1 MTKAGRKTQ
10 EMKHVSFRMPARVHQ
25 DYVAIAETRGVDL
38 SALLNWVVVEYWP
51 MLLVKHA
58 QHGGAMLRAAVIGL
72 PPGAGTGP
80 NSQEALERVNELIRQ
95 LQEVAGKLVDQTGD
109 GQRREAG

>member
-1 MTKAGRKTQ
+1 MAKIGRKTQ

-25 DYVAIAETRGVDL
+25 DYVAVAETRGVDL

-58 QHGGAMLRAAVIGL
+58 QHGGTLLRAAVIGL
-72 PPGAGTGP
+72 PPGAVTGP
-80 NSQEALERVNELIRQ
+80 NPLEALERVNELIQQ
-95 LQEVAGKLVDQTGD
+95 LQEVAAKLGEQT
-109 GQRREAG
+109 RTE

>member
-1 MTKAGRKTQ
+1 MAKPGRKTQ
-10 EMKHVSFRMPARVHQ
+10 EMKHVSFRMPARVHE
-25 DYVAIAETRGVDL
+25 DYVAVAELRGVDL
-38 SALLNWVVVEYWP
+38 SSLLNWIVVEYWP

-72 PPGAGTGP
+72 PPGAAAGP
-80 NSQEALERVNELIRQ
+80 NPQEALERVNDLIRQ
-95 LQEVAGKLVDQTGD
+95 LQDVVGKLVEQTGG